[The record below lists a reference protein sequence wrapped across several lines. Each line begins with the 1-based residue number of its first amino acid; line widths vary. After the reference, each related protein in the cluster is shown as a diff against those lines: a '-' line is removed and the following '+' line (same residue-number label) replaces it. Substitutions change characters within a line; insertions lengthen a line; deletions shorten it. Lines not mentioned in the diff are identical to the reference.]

1 MKGSALIRAYLGVDP
16 DRLTDHKYAEL
27 FAQAIW
33 IEKRQL
39 KNQAELLTALFA
51 AK

>member
-16 DRLTDHKYAEL
+16 DTLSDEKYAEL
-27 FAQAIW
+27 LAQAIW

-39 KNQAELLTALFA
+39 ENQAKLLTALFA

>member
-1 MKGSALIRAYLGVDP
+1 MKGNALIRAYLGVDP
-16 DRLTDHKYAEL
+16 DQLSDEKYAEL

-33 IEKRQL
+33 IEQRQL

-51 AK
+51 AQ

>member
-1 MKGSALIRAYLGVDP
+1 MKGNALIRAYLGVDP
-16 DRLTDHKYAEL
+16 DNLTDEKYAEL

-39 KNQAELLTALFA
+39 KNQADLLTALFGG
-51 AK
+51 K

>member
-16 DRLTDHKYAEL
+16 DHLTDEKYAEL
-27 FAQAIW
+27 FAQASW

-39 KNQAELLTALFA
+39 NNQAELLTALFA
-51 AK
+51 GK